1 MATRRRFLADGLKW
15 TVGSQLAA
23 GLAVP
28 VLKLA
33 LGTGPFAAAQESQS
47 AGVDAAKQYERMVS
61 QAIEFFRTKAQA
73 PDGSYSG
80 AAGPG
85 ITALVATAILKHGR
99 SADEPFI
106 AKSLKY
112 LETFIEADG
121 GLNKAGS
128 KYRNYETCL
137 AILAFKEANKGGRY
151 DALLKKADAFV
162 KTEQWDEGEGKDKS
176 DPNFG
181 GAGYGSKSRPDLS
194 NTSFLIEALKA
205 TGNSSDSEAIKRAL
219 VFISRCQNLESDKNT
234 TPFAAKN
241 PDGGFYYTPA
251 AGGESFAGKT
261 AEGGLR
267 SYGSMTYAGLKSM
280 IYAGVGPDDPRV
292 KAAVKWIQMNYDVR
306 SNPGMGEAGLYYYL
320 HMFAKALDAVGQAQ
334 IVDDKGVK
342 HDWKAEVRTELA
354 KAQRDDGAWVN
365 KTSRWM
371 EGDANLVTAYA
382 LLALA
387 YCKP

>member
-15 TVGSQLAA
+15 TVGTQLAA

-28 VLKLA
+28 LA
-33 LGTGPFAAAQESQS
+33 ELASGTGSSVAAQESQS

-73 PDGSYSG
+73 PDGSYSA

-205 TGNSSDSEAIKRAL
+205 TGNNSDSEAIKRAL
-219 VFISRCQNLESDKNT
+219 VFVSRCQNLESDKNT

-342 HDWKAEVRTELA
+342 HDWKSEVRTELA